1 MFKKILAAVTAA
13 IIFILAIAPE
23 RIRAADTDTFKKYN
37 YNNSTSSSFS
47 AVSDNVVYNLFQNPS
62 IDVND
67 IFIVVPQS
75 SKFFIS
81 FFAPSRFAHSKIN
94 DYHCYVN
101 NLASGSAP
109 YCHIVYNSTTNMFQY
124 WSWSPR
130 FGFPYAGEFSVDE
143 FKSIDFSYL
152 YDNYYTVTNRSMSF
166 FYSESAPYNFGLYE
180 DSQYTTSTTFA
191 LDNGCQGVFFYR
203 YDTDTPEVVYP
214 SFTDSPVS
222 SPLNIDKD
230 SFVEWIINKN
240 KLPYIYEQS
249 GIEIPASKLS
259 LLVDFYDQQGSSL
272 INFILLWPVWAVKY
286 SFSVA
291 DAASQKNLFTAL
303 RTLYKQYL
311 WYKNGS
317 VSDDV
322 YGPHLPDF
330 IKPNTNKDDQT
341 LITDTEEDTTDIS
354 LLREI
359 LRAVLNIPKYIQSS
373 VDQID
378 TRLDELIYNIN
389 LLPDNVA
396 GHAYAAFSSDI
407 KTLISALDNVG
418 GTTNIEI
425 DIPED
430 KESEVELFFDEW
442 STKFDTK
449 LDEKIPVASQ
459 LSDLFSSDFF
469 EKCGIDVNEDG
480 EVYQY
485 YNAPVQLMNLP
496 AASPGTEVSTAE
508 SGEKAAVRSMLLKF
522 DDSDPEYLTDAAF
535 TTDIPE
541 WSVSIGGNKVEIFSF
556 KLYAKYRPQIHALI
570 TFVLFVGYLFS
581 LYKSIPKIIGN
592 VSDVQNAFDSY
603 DNSKRGDL

>member
-13 IIFILAIAPE
+13 IIFLTVLAPSPRASAATSDLNIYDFAVGTGNDNYKLMFDSLAENPTFNPYDTIVFTYNQYVKFFSYSKCRTYKQGDLTYYDVIQSNGSTIPYASTIL
-23 RIRAADTDTFKKYN
+23 
-37 YNNSTSSSFS
+37 TSSGVTFINHESQMHN
-47 AVSDNVVYNLFQNPS
+47 ANLTFT
-62 IDVND
+62 
-67 IFIVVPQS
+67 FEEL
-75 SKFFIS
+75 KT
-81 FFAPSRFAHSKIN
+81 
-94 DYHCYVN
+94 
-101 NLASGSAP
+101 L
-109 YCHIVYNSTTNMFQY
+109 
-124 WSWSPR
+124 
-130 FGFPYAGEFSVDE
+130 
-143 FKSIDFSYL
+143 DFSYL
-152 YDNYYTVTNRSMSF
+152 YSGITLTPSRTRYCHLRVS
-166 FYSESAPYNFGLYE
+166 G
-180 DSQYTTSTTFA
+180 SQYSCADDFSVFYTSSNFVYLPTF
-191 LDNGCQGVFFYR
+191 LDVELPSVDI
-203 YDTDTPEVVYP
+203 DT
-214 SFTDSPVS
+214 SPVS

-259 LLVDFYDQQGSSL
+259 VLVDFYDQQGSSL
-272 INFILLWPVWAVKY
+272 INFILLWPAWAVKY

-522 DDSDPEYLTDAAF
+522 DDSDPEYLSDAAF